1 MKTKLNLITPSKQ
14 TNVLEI
20 KNLNKIANDKGR
32 QILLKNVSF
41 SIPRGSLTV
50 LIGENGAGKST
61 TIKSIVGLYTFNSGE
76 ILLNGISNKNINTHF
91 KLSYIPEKENFPKIS
106 ANIFLWEMTKLYGV
120 DRKTFVEKTKY
131 FSDMFEIDNKLDLRL
146 DKMSSGQRKKIMLMQ
161 GFYNDADLYIM
172 DEPTENLDPQNRKK
186 FFDELDVL
194 KKQGK
199 SILISTHNL
208 DEISKHADRAV
219 VIDKG
224 EIIFEGDLKQGHD
237 LSELY
242 YDFKMNGNKNVFR
255 DMNSKQTAQKRYAR
269 MFQQGLL
276 TEKEYKLL
284 SKMK

>member
-1 MKTKLNLITPSKQ
+1 
-14 TNVLEI
+14 
-20 KNLNKIANDKGR
+20 
-32 QILLKNVSF
+32 
-41 SIPRGSLTV
+41 
-50 LIGENGAGKST
+50 
-61 TIKSIVGLYTFNSGE
+61 
-76 ILLNGISNKNINTHF
+76 
-91 KLSYIPEKENFPKIS
+91 
-106 ANIFLWEMTKLYGV
+106 MTKLYGV

>member
-106 ANIFLWEMTKLYGV
+106 ANIFL
-120 DRKTFVEKTKY
+120 
-131 FSDMFEIDNKLDLRL
+131 
-146 DKMSSGQRKKIMLMQ
+146 
-161 GFYNDADLYIM
+161 
-172 DEPTENLDPQNRKK
+172 
-186 FFDELDVL
+186 
-194 KKQGK
+194 
-199 SILISTHNL
+199 
-208 DEISKHADRAV
+208 
-219 VIDKG
+219 
-224 EIIFEGDLKQGHD
+224 
-237 LSELY
+237 
-242 YDFKMNGNKNVFR
+242 
-255 DMNSKQTAQKRYAR
+255 
-269 MFQQGLL
+269 
-276 TEKEYKLL
+276 
-284 SKMK
+284 

>member
-1 MKTKLNLITPSKQ
+1 MVQSKYA
-14 TNVLEI
+14 LEI
-20 KNLNKIANDKGR
+20 KKLNKIAGDRGK
-32 QILLKNVSF
+32 QVLLKDVSF

-61 TIKSIVGLYTFNSGE
+61 TIKSIVGLYTYNSGT
-76 ILLNGISNKNINTHF
+76 ILLNGINSKDIKTHYR
-91 KLSYIPEKENFPKIS
+91 LSYIPEKENFPKIS
-106 ANIFLWEMTKLYGV
+106 AQLFLSEMTKLYGV
-120 DRKTFVEKTKY
+120 DEKTFKEKTKY
-131 FSDMFEIDNKLDLRL
+131 FSNLFEINKKLNLRL

-186 FFDELDVL
+186 FFDELDNL
-194 KKQGK
+194 KKLGK

-224 EIIFEGDLKQGHD
+224 QIVFEGDLQQGHD
-237 LSELY
+237 LTELY
-242 YDFKMNGNKNVFR
+242 YDFKMNGDRNVFKN
-255 DMNSKQTAQKRYAR
+255 MNSKQNAQKRYAR
-269 MFQQGLL
+269 MFGQGLL
-276 TEKEYKLL
+276 TEKEFNLL

>member
-1 MKTKLNLITPSKQ
+1 MVQSKYA
-14 TNVLEI
+14 LEI
-20 KNLNKIANDKGR
+20 KKLNKIAGDRGK
-32 QILLKNVSF
+32 QVLLKNVSF

-61 TIKSIVGLYTFNSGE
+61 TIKSIVGLYTYNSGT
-76 ILLNGISNKNINTHF
+76 ILLNGINSKDIKTHYR
-91 KLSYIPEKENFPKIS
+91 LSYIPEKENFPKIS
-106 ANIFLWEMTKLYGV
+106 AQLFLSEMTKLYGV
-120 DRKTFVEKTKY
+120 DEKTFEEKTKY
-131 FSDMFEIDNKLDLRL
+131 FSNLFEINKKLNLRL

-186 FFDELDVL
+186 FFDELDNL
-194 KKQGK
+194 KKLGK

-224 EIIFEGDLKQGHD
+224 QIVFEGDLQQGHD
-237 LSELY
+237 LTELY
-242 YDFKMNGNKNVFR
+242 YDFKMNGDRNVFKN
-255 DMNSKQTAQKRYAR
+255 MNSKQNAQKRYAR
-269 MFQQGLL
+269 MFGQGLL
-276 TEKEYKLL
+276 TEKEFNLL

>member
-1 MKTKLNLITPSKQ
+1 MEPIKMTK
-14 TNVLEI
+14 NVLEI
-20 KNLNKIANDKGR
+20 KKLNKIASDRGK
-32 QILLKNVSF
+32 QVLLKDVSF

-61 TIKSIVGLYTFNSGE
+61 TIKSVVGLYTYNSGE
-76 ILLNGISNKNINTHF
+76 ILINGISNKNIKTHY
-91 KLSYIPEKENFPKIS
+91 KISYIPEKENFPKIS
-106 ANIFLWEMTKLYGV
+106 AQVFLREMARLSGV
-120 DRKTFVEKTKY
+120 ADKTFEEKTKY
-131 FSDMFEIDNKLDLRL
+131 FSNMFEIDKKLDLRL

-161 GFYNDADLYIM
+161 GFYNDADIYIM

-194 KKQGK
+194 KKRGK

-224 EIIFEGDLKQGHD
+224 QIVFEGNLQQGHD
-237 LSELY
+237 LTELY
-242 YDFKMNGNKNVFR
+242 YDFKMNGDKNVFKN
-255 DMNSKQTAQKRYAR
+255 MNSKQTAQKRYSR

-276 TEKEYKLL
+276 TEAEYKLL
-284 SKMK
+284 SGKK